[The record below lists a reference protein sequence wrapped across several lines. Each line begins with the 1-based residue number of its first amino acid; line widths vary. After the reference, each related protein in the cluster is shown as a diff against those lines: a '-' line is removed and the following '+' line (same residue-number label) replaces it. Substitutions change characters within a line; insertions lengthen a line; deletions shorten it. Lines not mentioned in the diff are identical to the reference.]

1 MHPPACP
8 GPTVLVLFFGFR
20 SPQANPGRGERAYSD
35 LEVIKELR
43 AMSNANKRQEKVAP
57 RVAGGGRLQPCSHAC
72 GACLRPKCRTL
83 PNKKQAAC
91 NPVFNSL
98 LCTCLPHPNPYR

>member
-1 MHPPACP
+1 MPWQDALQLAATQLFASSAQVPCRTTARRRPGRTLPWVFAC
-8 GPTVLVLFFGFR
+8 V

-57 RVAGGGRLQPCSHAC
+57 RVAGAPGVGCD
-72 GACLRPKCRTL
+72 
-83 PNKKQAAC
+83 QA
-91 NPVFNSL
+91 PG
-98 LCTCLPHPNPYR
+98 